1 LRLKVKAIIPA
12 AGIGTRLRP
21 HTHTAPKALL
31 HVAGKPILGH
41 ILDELLGFDIRDVVI
56 VVGFMGEK
64 IVDYVRKYYKINA
77 EFVTQEELKGLGWAI
92 YLTRDHI
99 KEEPI
104 LIILGDTIFEMDL
117 GQVIGG
123 DYDSIGAKTVEDPR
137 RFGIAETDGKFVTA
151 LVEKPEKPTSNLA
164 LVGIYYIKSTSLF
177 KKCLGELIEKKITTR
192 DEYQLTDAL
201 GLMLKHK
208 ARITTFN
215 VDGWF
220 DCGKPETLLATNRYL
235 LSQIK
240 STDQRE
246 GNVIIPPV
254 FIAPSAILENAV
266 VGPYVSVADNSR
278 IIRSIVR
285 DSIISEGAEVVDSV
299 LDSSLVGNH
308 SFLSGHYQ
316 KVNLG
321 DSSEIGY

>member
-1 LRLKVKAIIPA
+1 MKAIIPA

-41 ILDELLGFDIRDVVI
+41 IIDELRAFGIRDMIFVI
-56 VVGFMGEK
+56 GFMGEK
-64 IVDYVRKYYKINA
+64 IVEYVRENYKLNA

-92 YLTRDHI
+92 YLTREQLKD
-99 KEEPI
+99 EPV
-104 LIILGDTIFEMDL
+104 LIILGDTIFETDL
-117 GQVIGG
+117 NNVIGG
-123 DYDSIGAKTVEDPR
+123 EFDSVGTKTVDDPR

-151 LVEKPEKPTSNLA
+151 LVEKPDKPTSNLA
-164 LVGIYYIKSTSLF
+164 LVGIYYIKSTALF
-177 KKCLGELIEKKITTR
+177 KKCLDEMVQKKITTR
-192 DEYQLTDAL
+192 GEYQLTDAL
-201 GLMLKHK
+201 GLMIKSG
-208 ARITTFN
+208 ARLTTFN

-220 DCGKPETLLATNRYL
+220 DCGKPDALLATNRYL

-240 STDQRE
+240 SVDNRK

-254 FIAPSAILENAV
+254 FIAPSAILESSV
-266 VGPYVSVADNSR
+266 IGPYVSVAQDSK

-285 DSIISEGAEVVDSV
+285 DSIISEGAEVIDSM
-299 LDSSLVGNH
+299 LESSLVGNH
-308 SFLSGHYQ
+308 SLLTGHYR

-321 DSSEIGY
+321 DSSEVGY

>member
-1 LRLKVKAIIPA
+1 VKAIIPA

-41 ILDELLGFDIRDVVI
+41 IIDELRAFGIRDMIFVI
-56 VVGFMGEK
+56 GFMGEK
-64 IVDYVRKYYKINA
+64 IVEYVRENYKLNA

-92 YLTRDHI
+92 YLTREQLKD
-99 KEEPI
+99 EPV
-104 LIILGDTIFEMDL
+104 LIILGDTIFETDL
-117 GQVIGG
+117 NNVIGG
-123 DYDSIGAKTVEDPR
+123 EFDSVGTKTVDDPR

-151 LVEKPEKPTSNLA
+151 LVEKPDKPTSNLA
-164 LVGIYYIKSTSLF
+164 LVGIYYIKSTALF
-177 KKCLGELIEKKITTR
+177 KKCLDEMVQKKITTR
-192 DEYQLTDAL
+192 GEYQLTDAL
-201 GLMLKHK
+201 GLMIKSG
-208 ARITTFN
+208 ARLTTFN

-220 DCGKPETLLATNRYL
+220 DCGKPDALLATNRYL

-240 STDQRE
+240 SVDNRK

-254 FIAPSAILENAV
+254 FIAPSAILESSV
-266 VGPYVSVADNSR
+266 IGPYVSVAQDSK

-285 DSIISEGAEVVDSV
+285 DSIISEGAEVIDSM
-299 LDSSLVGNH
+299 LESSLVGNH
-308 SFLSGHYQ
+308 SLLTGHYR

-321 DSSEIGY
+321 DSSEVGY